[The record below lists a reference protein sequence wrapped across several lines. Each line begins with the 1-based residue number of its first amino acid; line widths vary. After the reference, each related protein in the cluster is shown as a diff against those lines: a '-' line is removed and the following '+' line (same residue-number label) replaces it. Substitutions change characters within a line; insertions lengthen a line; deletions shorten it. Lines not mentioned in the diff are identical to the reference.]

1 MGLHLGGKGDV
12 IKRMV
17 FEHLQQVEAAVAAMA
32 GGIMAYLA
40 GKPWEEVEELAA
52 ETHRREGRADDVRRE
67 VELELVEGALL
78 AGSRRSLLNMI
89 DAADRLA
96 NAAEATMDCL
106 VLQRIPMPELIHPLV
121 REIVEV
127 TVEQVADVKAA
138 VEKLLEGEKGV
149 VQRAEEVEHKEGR
162 VDDLER
168 RCMSRLFATDIPLAE
183 KLLVRDFVER
193 LVEISDRAEDL
204 SDLIVTA
211 MAVRRP

>member
-1 MGLHLGGKGDV
+1 
-12 IKRMV
+12 MV

-32 GGIMAYLA
+32 GGITAYLA
-40 GKPWEEVEELAA
+40 GKPWEQVEELAT

-96 NAAEATMDCL
+96 NAAEATMDYL

>member
-1 MGLHLGGKGDV
+1 M
-12 IKRMV
+12 
-17 FEHLQQVEAAVAAMA
+17 
-32 GGIMAYLA
+32 
-40 GKPWEEVEELAA
+40 
-52 ETHRREGRADDVRRE
+52 
-67 VELELVEGALL
+67 
-78 AGSRRSLLNMI
+78 
-89 DAADRLA
+89 
-96 NAAEATMDCL
+96 
-106 VLQRIPMPELIHPLV
+106 
-121 REIVEV
+121 
-127 TVEQVADVKAA
+127 ADVKAA